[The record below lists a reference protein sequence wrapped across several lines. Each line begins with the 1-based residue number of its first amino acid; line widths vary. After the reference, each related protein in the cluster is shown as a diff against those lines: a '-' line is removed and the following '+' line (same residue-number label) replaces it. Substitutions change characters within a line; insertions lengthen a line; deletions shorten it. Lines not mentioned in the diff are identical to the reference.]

1 LATCSFPPPPQWFC
15 HKLRIEVYDTQ
26 AALFPNLPL
35 TRKSLQARV
44 RAADLPRGL
53 CLPLIRRSL
62 HLCAPL
68 LSNLISELRP
78 LGFKLCKALLVSR
91 PLLVGHFAAALP
103 PADDAKPLPIGRDPA
118 RLRKRLRSRGADR
131 GDIAKLPELLRKPQ
145 SDQLDN
151 SAR

>member
-1 LATCSFPPPPQWFC
+1 LFISPPPQWFC

-78 LGFKLCKALLVSR
+78 LGFKLCKALLVSPR
-91 PLLVGHFAAALP
+91 CWSVISPPLF
-103 PADDAKPLPIGRDPA
+103 
-118 RLRKRLRSRGADR
+118 
-131 GDIAKLPELLRKPQ
+131 LLLTTPN
-145 SDQLDN
+145 LFL
-151 SAR
+151 

>member
-1 LATCSFPPPPQWFC
+1 
-15 HKLRIEVYDTQ
+15 
-26 AALFPNLPL
+26 
-35 TRKSLQARV
+35 
-44 RAADLPRGL
+44 
-53 CLPLIRRSL
+53 LPLIRRSL

-78 LGFKLCKALLVSR
+78 LGFKLCKALLVSP

-145 SDQLDN
+145 SDQLDS